1 MAYEVPLRKAANQ
14 PAILRARKNRQLRET
29 GILTG
34 LVGAATFSIL
44 TTVAIIGI
52 LFANSLHF
60 FRMPDVTFSE
70 FLFSTQWPVLIGSDD
85 NYGIWPLICGSAL
98 VTVIAMMVALPLGLV
113 TAIYLSEYA
122 PKKLRSVLKPTLEVL
137 AGIPTVVYGFF
148 ALTFITPMILQKI
161 DPSFNGFNAAS
172 AGIAVGI
179 LCLPIVTS
187 LTEDALQS
195 VPRSL
200 REGAYGLGGTKL
212 DVSVRVVVPAALSG
226 LISATLLAV
235 ARAMGETMIVA
246 LAAGQLPQMTFDP
259 RDQIETMTGFMV
271 RAAKGDIEHTGA
283 AYYSLY
289 AVAGTLFIIT
299 FVLTVLGQMIRRRF
313 REEYR

>member
-1 MAYEVPLRKAANQ
+1 MAYEVPLRKAEYQ
-14 PAILRARKNRQLRET
+14 PAILRARQARRWRET
-29 GILTG
+29 GVLTG
-34 LVGAATFSIL
+34 LVGAAAFSVL

-52 LFANSLHF
+52 LFAQSVHF
-60 FRMPDVTFSE
+60 FRMPEVTVSE
-70 FLFSTQWPVLIGSDD
+70 FFFTAKWPVLIGSDD
-85 NYGIWPLICGSAL
+85 NYGIWPLICGSLL
-98 VTVIAMMVALPLGLV
+98 VTLIAMAVALPLGLV

-122 PKKLRSVLKPTLEVL
+122 PRKLRSVLKPTLEVL

-212 DVSVRVVVPAALSG
+212 DVSVRVVLPAALSG
-226 LISATLLAV
+226 LISATLLAF

-246 LAAGQLPQMTFDP
+246 LAAGQLPQVTFDP

-299 FVLTVLGQMIRRRF
+299 FALTVLGQLIRRRF